1 MRGKNRP
8 VRSGP
13 HFGPVGARFEG
24 FGPAFAELLRHVEAG
39 ARRPRLAPRGDRSA
53 RSRTACHPCGPDP
66 GVARLARLARVRHD
80 RQLGHLGRLRRRV
93 RLHPR
98 RRAAQRCCLRAHWLE
113 LLIVVITPPFIP
125 RVLSSLRAARLL
137 RLLQVARLGLLG
149 DQALII
155 ERTLTSRRGFRFIAA
170 VTALLVFVTGAVVSV
185 VDTKDFPNVG
195 DGVWWAIVTVT
206 TVGYGDFVPHSVSG
220 RIVASIVMIVGIG
233 FISVLTATIAST
245 FVASDHADTDSSA
258 DILAALTRIEERLE
272 RLEAGGTPSA

>member
-1 MRGKNRP
+1 MWRQEPDGRVSHRAEIVLLVLALLVIP
-8 VRSGP
+8 VVLIQESHASHGWREFATIANWVIWG
-13 HFGPVGARFEG
+13 G
-24 FGPAFAELLRHVEAG
+24 FVVEFVFI
-39 ARRPRLAPRGDRSA
+39 LA
-53 RSRTACHPCGPDP
+53 
-66 GVARLARLARVRHD
+66 V
-80 RQLGHLGRLRRRV
+80 
-93 RLHPR
+93 
-98 RRAAQRCCLRAHWLE
+98 AQRKGAALRAHWLE